1 LSPSAVGM
9 DLSNKNDKVKQ
20 VDATGQVDATSD
32 NRDELNAGKDEV
44 NIGKDDDEGNDSDS
58 GSSNSSSNS
67 SGSSLSLA
75 AVSTD
80 TSNKT
85 PVAKIVHGDDGGDV
99 SDFVDNGGYEGNDRD
114 EGNEIDDDDK
124 KGDGC
129 NDVTEDADSPHSCWG
144 CNKKI
149 HSSLLCGDSIL
160 NLLSNNPS
168 FIGVSLNNGRLFV
181 LNALLC
187 CWKPVKLKRVCCR
200 KPNNLNPINMLC

>member
-1 LSPSAVGM
+1 M

-114 EGNEIDDDDK
+114 EGNEIDDDDISARLHLLQILQIHLTRV
-124 KGDGC
+124 GA
-129 NDVTEDADSPHSCWG
+129 VTRRYTHHFCVET
-144 CNKKI
+144 
-149 HSSLLCGDSIL
+149 
-160 NLLSNNPS
+160 
-168 FIGVSLNNGRLFV
+168 LF
-181 LNALLC
+181 
-187 CWKPVKLKRVCCR
+187 
-200 KPNNLNPINMLC
+200 